1 MVRFKIIVLRVHLRF
16 SEIMILTMVE
26 VRALY
31 NNHAKSSFYGKIVR
45 LTFPVEH
52 ATPWPT

>member
-45 LTFPVEH
+45 LTFHVEH